1 MEHVFRDRTYAL
13 KFLFMRQLRWIL
25 NFDIDT
31 RYFSSFSFI
40 FMKEEEES
48 IILFLTHKFLILLIL
63 STIYFYSF
71 LSFGVDNNKL
81 RFEFVSIN
89 DRHIEIHLFI
99 HQNMQYN
106 KTNNFY
112 NLSKNKKRK
121 KKYNLKTCRKT
132 LDEDGERTG

>member
-48 IILFLTHKFLILLIL
+48 IILFIFDTQVFNPFNSFDHLFL
-63 STIYFYSF
+63 F
-71 LSFGVDNNKL
+71 LSFFWS
-81 RFEFVSIN
+81 R
-89 DRHIEIHLFI
+89 
-99 HQNMQYN
+99 Q
-106 KTNNFY
+106 
-112 NLSKNKKRK
+112 
-121 KKYNLKTCRKT
+121 
-132 LDEDGERTG
+132 

>member
-89 DRHIEIHLFI
+89 DRHIEIHLFNK
-99 HQNMQYN
+99 NMQF
-106 KTNNFY
+106 T
-112 NLSKNKKRK
+112 KR
-121 KKYNLKTCRKT
+121 TT
-132 LDEDGERTG
+132 STI